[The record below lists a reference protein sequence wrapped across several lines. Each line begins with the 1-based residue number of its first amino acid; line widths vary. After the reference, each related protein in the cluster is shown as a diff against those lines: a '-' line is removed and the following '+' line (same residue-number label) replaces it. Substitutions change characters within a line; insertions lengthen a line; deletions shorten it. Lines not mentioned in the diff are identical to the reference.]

1 MVFNSCYHKNAA
13 VKKYFVLF
21 LPHLFFLRFRS
32 GITVINKKH
41 SGSWI
46 HLSIQGH
53 NATCENP
60 LSDYHQRNSL
70 FYTWLTGKDLLPFQG
85 HTCRLDIE
93 YYIMKYYI
101 KVWTLPVY
109 VYPQPQDTS
118 LKFSHHYLKPKYIFL
133 NNFMNTSHWLAVNH
147 LLYVLHFLMLNGNSH
162 RLLNLVMLSLSELIC
177 LGY

>member
-1 MVFNSCYHKNAA
+1 MEENFFKWLLIKSILGPGYIYPSKDIMQL
-13 VKKYFVLF
+13 VK
-21 LPHLFFLRFRS
+21 
-32 GITVINKKH
+32 I
-41 SGSWI
+41 
-46 HLSIQGH
+46 LSVTIIRE
-53 NATCENP
+53 TE
-60 LSDYHQRNSL
+60 SL

-93 YYIMKYYI
+93 YYIIKYYI

-147 LLYVLHFLMLNGNSH
+147 LLYVLHFLILNGNSH
-162 RLLNLVMLSLSELIC
+162 RLLNLVMLLLSELIC